1 MQELAFVFGLSL
13 LIIGVWLFLC
23 LGFVLV
29 LKIVKVVFQF
39 IKRGVRR
46 WIIA

>member
-1 MQELAFVFGLSL
+1 MEELAFVFGLSL

-23 LGFVLV
+23 LGFVLA
-29 LKIVKVVFQF
+29 LKLVKAVFQF